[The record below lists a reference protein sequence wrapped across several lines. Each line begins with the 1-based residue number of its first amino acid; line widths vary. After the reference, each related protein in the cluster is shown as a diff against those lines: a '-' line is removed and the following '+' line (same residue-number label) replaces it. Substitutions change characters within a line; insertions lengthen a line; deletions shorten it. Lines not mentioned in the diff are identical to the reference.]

1 MSLPPLWLTLEPEF
15 GFTRIL
21 LSQSGVGTLLK
32 ARLSPTPAQ
41 PGALALLLEGLSAWQ
56 GMPLFAV
63 LDADGEGVSREP
75 ERWAR
80 MVGEATERPSIH
92 VEWSCPPPSRL
103 SRDRTLEFGD
113 FSTARRLLVHTV
125 TGQR

>member
-32 ARLSPTPAQ
+32 ARLSPRPAQ
-41 PGALALLLEGLSAWQ
+41 PGSLAMLLEALSAWQ

-63 LDADGEGVSREP
+63 LDADAEGVSQEP

-80 MVGEATERPSIH
+80 MVGEATGRSAIH

-103 SRDRTLEFGD
+103 HRDRALELGD
-113 FSTARRLLVHTV
+113 FSSARRLLVHTV